1 MLIVYVKVTN
11 HMFNE
16 KKRNVIKESGNILWF
31 RIPVK
36 GIYIY
41 IYGKGERRGRKE
53 IIQFLFIIIYES
65 LKHDVITMRKHQ
77 KGYKKKV
84 KILNIH
90 THILT
95 TMTMMMMLYDL
106 LVYYNLNYT
115 TYSIATTITLI
126 ERVWFN
132 GMIPCYN
139 YYYHNLF
146 FLFFLILLTRLKL
159 IVLVVVDKKTK
170 IEISMNEFSSP
181 INSTVQL

>member
-31 RIPVK
+31 RLGV
-36 GIYIY
+36 
-41 IYGKGERRGRKE
+41 RGRGRRE

-95 TMTMMMMLYDL
+95 TMMMMMLYDL

-132 GMIPCYN
+132 GMIPCYY

-146 FLFFLILLTRLKL
+146 FS
-159 IVLVVVDKKTK
+159 VLPDITNMAKTDC
-170 IEISMNEFSSP
+170 ISSNGYKNKNRNINEWIQFT
-181 INSTVQL
+181 N